1 VTLSPEAAAIADRI
15 KALDAQ
21 VSEIEERTRRI
32 LGLGMMGGRLPAHQ
46 AEDRLDEKRDALLL
60 ERGEL
65 VARLKALTGVT

>member
-1 VTLSPEAAAIADRI
+1 MTLSPEAAAVADRI

-32 LGLGMMGGRLPAHQ
+32 LGLGMMGGRFPAHQ

-60 ERGEL
+60 ERSEL